1 MRAALMRAFKE
12 PLEVTPVPDPEPP
25 EDGVVIEV
33 RANGI
38 CRSDWHAWMGHDPTI
53 KLPHVPGHELAGV
66 VAAVGPR
73 VKNWRGGER
82 VTVPFCGG
90 CGVCGPCREG
100 NQHICDDD
108 YQPGFTGWG
117 SFAQYVAIPRADI
130 NLVRLPD
137 ALGFVEAASLGC
149 RFMTAFRGVVD
160 QGWVGP
166 GEWLAVHGCGGVGL
180 SAIMIAS
187 ALGAQPIGVDIDE
200 GALELAR
207 RVGATA
213 VVNAR
218 EQNPVK
224 AIRDLTNGGAHV
236 SIDALGSALTCRN
249 SIRSLRKR
257 GRHVQI
263 GLMLAE
269 ERNVSMP
276 MFEVIAKE
284 LEIVG
289 SHGMQAHRYE
299 EMLRM
304 IVSGVLEP
312 AKLIGKT
319 VGLEQAGAEL
329 AAMGEFKGRGVT
341 VIDRF

>member
-1 MRAALMRAFKE
+1 MKAALMEAFRE
-12 PLEVTPVPDPEPP
+12 PLHVGNVPDPEPP
-25 EDGVVIEV
+25 VDGVVIEV

-38 CRSDWHAWMGHDPTI
+38 CRSDWHAWRGHDPTI

-73 VKNWRGGER
+73 VANWRGGER
-82 VTVPFCGG
+82 VTVPFSGG
-90 CGVCGPCREG
+90 CGVCALCLGG

-117 SFAQYVAIPRADI
+117 SFAQYVAVPRADI
-130 NLVRLPD
+130 NLVALPD
-137 ALGFVEAASLGC
+137 ALSFVEAASLGC

-160 QGWVGP
+160 QGRVKP

-180 SAIMIAS
+180 SAVMIAS
-187 ALGAQPIGVDIDE
+187 ALGALPIGVDINE

-207 RVGATA
+207 SVGAAA

-218 EQNPVK
+218 NENPVK
-224 AIRDLTNGGAHV
+224 AVRDLTGGGAHV
-236 SIDALGSALTCRN
+236 SIDALGSAVTCRN
-249 SIRSLRKR
+249 SVRSLRKR

-276 MFEVIAKE
+276 MFEVIVKE

-319 VGLEQAGAEL
+319 VGLEGAGAEL
-329 AAMGEFKGRGVT
+329 AAMGEFRGRGVT